1 MLWFIFGWTFLI
13 RKKPTSAPD
22 TKRAPRSW
30 AGLVLQGV
38 GFGLVW
44 ALYRVPFGSPLINGQ
59 FAVNIVLQIVA
70 VVLAVAS
77 IWLAVSAINE
87 LGKQWSLAAR
97 LTEGHKLIT
106 SGVYGTVRH
115 PIYTAMFGIMVATG
129 IIFSNWIA
137 IPAAV
142 VIFVIGTK
150 IRTDLEEALLRE
162 AFGEEFTKWE
172 AKVPALVPFI
182 K

>member
-1 MLWFIFGWTFLI
+1 
-13 RKKPTSAPD
+13 
-22 TKRAPRSW
+22 
-30 AGLVLQGV
+30 
-38 GFGLVW
+38 
-44 ALYRVPFGSPLINGQ
+44 
-59 FAVNIVLQIVA
+59 
-70 VVLAVAS
+70 
-77 IWLAVSAINE
+77 
-87 LGKQWSLAAR
+87 
-97 LTEGHKLIT
+97 
-106 SGVYGTVRH
+106 
-115 PIYTAMFGIMVATG
+115 MFGIMVATG